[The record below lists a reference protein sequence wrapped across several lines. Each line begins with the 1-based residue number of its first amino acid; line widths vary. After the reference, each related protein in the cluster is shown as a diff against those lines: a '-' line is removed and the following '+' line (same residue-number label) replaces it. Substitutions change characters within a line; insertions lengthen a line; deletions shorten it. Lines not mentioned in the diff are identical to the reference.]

1 MKNGYKEGWKVTRR
15 NLNSLY
21 ETSATVLYSY
31 SKFVKPNK
39 TCGPMTVLTTQEGAE
54 YLLEHTTISNAKIHK
69 CIYLPSKEDR
79 VWNTLFSSPSQGLTV
94 ETLELTNLTILLP
107 GTTALAD
114 KVRLVE

>member
-1 MKNGYKEGWKVTRR
+1 MKKGYKKGWKVTRED
-15 NLNSLY
+15 LNSLY
-21 ETSATVLYSY
+21 ETYIPVQYSY

-39 TCGPMTVLTTQEGAE
+39 TCGPMTVLKTQEGAE
-54 YLLEHTTISNAKIHK
+54 HLLEHTTIPNAKMHK

-79 VWNTLFSSPSQGLTV
+79 VWNTLFSSPSKGLTV

>member
-1 MKNGYKEGWKVTRR
+1 MKKGYKKGWKVTKR

-21 ETSATVLYSY
+21 ETYTPVQYSY

-39 TCGPMTVLTTQEGAE
+39 HCGPMTVLTTKEGAE
-54 YLLEHTTISNAKIHK
+54 YLLEHTCVINAKIHK

-79 VWNTLFSSPSQGLTV
+79 VWSTLFSSPLGGLTV
-94 ETLELTNLTILLP
+94 ETLERENSIILLP